1 MKRSAINAIL
11 IDSHAF
17 IRQLGQHLPPFGCWT
32 PRDWA
37 TKGDEIDEIVT
48 RALGWDITDFGS
60 GDFARRGLVLF
71 TLRNGSLADLAAA
84 RGKLYA
90 EKLMIVEVGQVTPLH
105 FHWTKT
111 EDIIVRGG
119 GNLVVQL
126 FSSAP
131 EGELGDAVVVVS
143 VDGVR
148 HVLAS
153 GSSVTLAPG
162 ESISIPD
169 HLYHTFCAEDG
180 RVLAGEVSLVND
192 DLHDNRFYEP
202 VGRFP
207 TIEEDE
213 PPLRYLTA
221 DYATRIQAVGHGR

>member
-1 MKRSAINAIL
+1 MKRSTINAIL
-11 IDSHAF
+11 TDSHAF
-17 IRQLGQHLPPFGCWT
+17 IRQHGQHLPPFGSWT
-32 PRDWA
+32 PADWA
-37 TKGDEIDEIVT
+37 TKGNEIDEIIR

-71 TLRNGSLADLAAA
+71 TLRNGTFADLATG

-111 EDIIVRGG
+111 EDIIVRGSG
-119 GNLVVQL
+119 DLIIQL
-126 FSSAP
+126 YSSTPA
-131 EGELGDAVVVVS
+131 GELGDGEVVVS

-153 GSSVTLAPG
+153 GASVTLGSG

-169 HLYHTFCAEDG
+169 HLYHTFHAEGG

-192 DLHDNRFYEP
+192 DVRDNRFYEP

-207 TIEEDE
+207 AIEEDE

-221 DYATRIQAVGHGR
+221 DYATRVEAVGHGR